1 MKVKANFNYNDT
13 ELKRLVTKD
22 EIIEVE
28 KERANVLVTK
38 KWDGTPFCTIV
49 EEEKSKEEEKPKVEK
64 AVRKPKTE
72 KAVKSEE

>member
-38 KWDGTPFCTIV
+38 QWDGTPFCTIV
-49 EEEKSKEEEKPKVEK
+49 EEEKPKVEN